1 MPIPTTTEERIQLLH
16 FPWCVTR
23 NDFVTDGSKVV
34 ESNAIYFLRH
44 NLILQLTNGIKATMV
59 IALVGKTRTG
69 KTWLVQHMLERLG
82 LFYQPL
88 ALQADNED
96 DTNGY
101 ARFQP
106 DSDKLVF
113 MKPPW
118 FHTDKAT
125 GYFLDETDKSKN
137 EVKSTLLTFLS
148 DGRVRD
154 WTIAEGSVIVVAMN
168 ELEDGNEF
176 DDAFKARL
184 CFARF
189 EPTFRDTE
197 FKPLVQQLADLCK
210 WNQVVL
216 PEQVTTP
223 EAPIFLSKVIALCSD
238 RFFNNRSFQ
247 TDVLYSMFHKDHV
260 EIVREYV
267 SALNIKIDYRELLKS
282 KEGIKKYL
290 DRFVNVVEDTS
301 QSNPLD
307 WKNRAAKLYQCF
319 LNVQTKAETQHLY
332 EYVENL
338 IKEDE
343 TLEGFNTLNEGMLV
357 YLKAILNYQQDKM
370 KNTEDPEVLKKLEEE
385 TMANTIV
392 STTVANTFK
401 GLFKVYSEAL
411 EKYEANLKKQK
422 EAIGAEEGK
431 S

>member
-1 MPIPTTTEERIQLLH
+1 MSIPTTTAERLQLLSY
-16 FPWCVTR
+16 PWDVTK

-34 ESNAIYFLRH
+34 ESNATYFLRQ
-44 NLILQLTNGIKATMV
+44 NLILQLTNGIKPTM
-59 IALVGKTRTG
+59 IICLVGQTRTG

-82 LFYQPL
+82 LLYQPL

-101 ARFQP
+101 PRFTP
-106 DSDKLVF
+106 DSDQLKF

-118 FHTDKAT
+118 LHPGVQT

-168 ELEDGNEF
+168 ELDEGNEL

-184 CFARF
+184 CFIRF
-189 EPTFRDTE
+189 EPTFRDSD
-197 FKPLVQQLADLCK
+197 FKPLVLKLADICK
-210 WNQVVL
+210 WNSVVL
-216 PEQVTTP
+216 PEQVTSP
-223 EAPIFLSKVIALCSD
+223 EAPIFLSKVIKQCAD

-247 TDVLYSMFHKDHV
+247 TDILYSMFHKDHV
-260 EIVREYV
+260 EMVREYV
-267 SALNIKIDYRELLKS
+267 NALNIKIDYKELLKS

-301 QSNPLD
+301 QSNPFD

-319 LNVQTKAETQHLY
+319 LNVKTKAETTHLY
-332 EYVENL
+332 EYVEDL

-343 TLEGFNTLNEGMLV
+343 TLEQFNTLNEGMLA
-357 YLKAILNYQQDKM
+357 YLKAILNYQQEKM
-370 KNTEDPEVLKKLEEE
+370 KNTEDAAELKKLEEE

-392 STTVANTFK
+392 STNVASTFK
-401 GLFKVYSEAL
+401 GLYKVYTEAL
-411 EKYEANLKKQK
+411 ERYEKNLEKQK
-422 EAIGAEEGK
+422 EAIDGSK
-431 S
+431 DW